1 MAKVSD
7 YPVFDHWYKTCDWI
21 LQTCERMPRH
31 TRFTLSGRIT
41 NLSLEIVSL
50 LTETI
55 YSAQRLPLLQR
66 INLLLEQLRLL
77 FRLTKDRNYMSIRQY
92 EHISGALFTFGGMIG
107 GWMKM
112 SKP

>member
-1 MAKVSD
+1 MPKVSD

-50 LTETI
+50 LTEAI
-55 YSAQRLPLLQR
+55 YTASRQTLMQR
-66 INLLLEQLRLL
+66 INLLIEQLRIL
-77 FRLTKDRNYMSIRQY
+77 FRLSKDRRYISLSQY
-92 EHISGALFTFGGMIG
+92 EHISAALYLFGSMIG
-107 GWMKM
+107 GWLKTTN
-112 SKP
+112 P